1 MRKLLQSLF
10 ILMLITFSVVAQ
22 ERTITGTV
30 TAKEDGLPIP
40 GVTVRLVGSKTGTI
54 TNGRGEFTIAVR
66 PNSSLQFVS
75 VGLISQTIKVTG
87 ASTLRVSLESDSK
100 TLEDV
105 VITIPY
111 GTTKKRAFVGSAAQI
126 DSKDIAKRTV
136 TNLNSALSGAAPGIQ
151 VNAGTGQ
158 PGDGPTIRVRGF
170 GSISASNDP
179 LYIVDGIQY
188 SGNISNINVD
198 DIESI
203 SLLKDAAST
212 GLYGSSA
219 ANGVILVTT
228 KKGKAGKDQ
237 LSIRAM
243 QGITS
248 RGIPEYETVD
258 AYQYYPLA
266 WQAYRNSL
274 VYPTTGTG
282 ATLTAANQTAT
293 NGIKALLMNNPFN
306 VPDNQIVGIDGT
318 LNPNAQLLYGADQ
331 MNWRDP
337 LTRVGKRGDYSMNV
351 SGGSEKSDY
360 FMSLGYVNE
369 KGFLIRSDFNRING
383 RLSVNSR
390 PTTWFKTGL
399 NISGNISKANQSDG
413 GSGNSGAIVNPFNFS
428 RYIGPI
434 YPVYAHNPTTGAL
447 LYDIAGAPVYDTG
460 NLSGSLGVP
469 NRPSGAYAGR
479 HVLEETLLNTN
490 QIKRNAISAR
500 TYGEISFL
508 KDFKFTTNVGLDVG
522 NYFSS
527 DYQNKIVG
535 DGAPGGRAN
544 NTESTTTS
552 YTIEELLNYNKR
564 VGKHNFGA
572 LIGHNNYSYLYKYL
586 TGARTTQIVD
596 GNTELVNFATTTNL
610 SSYTDTYRKEAVFTR
625 LSYDYDSK
633 YFLSGSFRR
642 DATSKWA
649 PGHGWGNFYSIGAGW
664 LINEETFMKDVSWVN
679 YLKLR
684 TSYGSLGNDG
694 LSGYYKDRAFHDLG
708 YNNGAEPGI
717 LWSSLPNPEITWETN
732 TQTDVAVEFGLFK
745 NRVRGSVEY
754 FNKKSTDLLFEVPLP
769 LSIGLGIGSVSGKL
783 SKNIGTMYNRGLEI
797 NLGGDIIRVKNFKW
811 DVNINA
817 SLISNKITKM
827 PSETPTII
835 NGTKQLAVGT
845 SLYEFW
851 LRQWAGVDP
860 ADGAGL
866 YQVNPLNPGTA
877 GDTRT
882 INGQNFTV
890 NPNNALFAYSGRAI
904 PQVFGSVTNTFT
916 YKNISLSVL
925 MNYQIGG
932 KFYDAT
938 YQSLMSYSAYG
949 GALHVDALDSWKAV
963 GDQSAIPRLDVGRS
977 TFYNA
982 TSSRFLI
989 DASYLTMRS
998 ATLNYGLPKT
1008 LATKIGLS
1016 NVNVFGTG
1024 ENLFLISRRKGLD
1037 PTESFT
1043 GVNTNS
1049 YTPSRMISLG
1059 LNATF

>member
-10 ILMLITFSVVAQ
+10 VLMLIACSVIAQ
-22 ERTITGTV
+22 ERTVTGTV
-30 TAKEDGLPIP
+30 TSTEDGLPVP
-40 GVTVRLVGSKTGTI
+40 GVSVKFVGTKTGTT
-54 TNGRGEFTIAVR
+54 TNGKGEFSIRVT
-66 PNSSLQFVS
+66 PGSSIQFVS
-75 VGLISQTIKVTG
+75 VGLVSKVIKVTG
-87 ASTLRVSLESDSK
+87 TNTLRIALDSDTK
-100 TLEDV
+100 TLEEKVIV
-105 VITIPY
+105 VAY
-111 GTTKKRAFVGSAAQI
+111 GTSKKGAFTGSAAQV
-126 DSKDIAKRTV
+126 DSKNLVNRPV
-136 TNLNSALSGAAPGIQ
+136 TNLNSALAGAAPGVQ
-151 VNAGTGQ
+151 VNAGSGQ
-158 PGDGPTIRVRGF
+158 PGAGPTIRVRGF

-179 LYIVDGIQY
+179 LYIVDGIQF

-203 SLLKDAAST
+203 TLLKDAASSA
-212 GLYGSSA
+212 LYGSSA

-228 KKGKAGKDQ
+228 KKGKSGKEQ
-237 LSIRAM
+237 LSFRIM

-274 VYPTTGTG
+274 VYPASGTG
-282 ATLTAANQTAT
+282 ATLAAANQTAT

-306 VPDNQIVGIDGT
+306 VPDNQIVGTDGN
-318 LNPNAQLLYGADQ
+318 LNPAATLRYGTDEL
-331 MNWRDP
+331 NWRDP

-399 NISGNISKANQSDG
+399 NVSGNLSRSNQADAD
-413 GSGNSGAIVNPFNFS
+413 GSGSIVNPFNFS

-447 LYDIAGAPVYDTG
+447 LYDAAGAPIYDTG
-460 NLSGSLGVP
+460 NLSATLGVP

-479 HVLEETLLNTN
+479 HVIQETILNTN
-490 QIKRNAISAR
+490 QIKRNALSAR
-500 TYGEISFL
+500 TYGEITFL

-522 NYFSS
+522 NYFSA
-527 DYQNKIVG
+527 DYQNKVVG

-564 VGKHNFGA
+564 VGKHNFSA
-572 LIGHNNYSYLYKYL
+572 LLGHNNYDYLYKYL
-586 TGARTTQIVD
+586 TGSRNTQILD
-596 GNTELVNFATTTNL
+596 GNTELINFATTTNL

-625 LSYDYDSK
+625 LNYDFDGK
-633 YFLSGSFRR
+633 YFFSGSFRR
-642 DATSKWA
+642 DASSKWA
-649 PGHGWGNFYSIGAGW
+649 PGRRWGNFYSVGASW
-664 LINEETFMKDVSWVN
+664 LINEESFMKDVSWVN

-684 TSYGSLGNDG
+684 SSYGSLGNDG
-694 LSGYYKDRAFHDLG
+694 ITGYYKDRSFYDLG

-717 LWSSLPNPEITWETN
+717 LLSSLANPEISWETI

-754 FNKKSTDLLFEVPLP
+754 FNKESKDLLFNVPLP
-769 LSIGLGIGSVSGKL
+769 LSVGLGIGSGTGTL

-797 NLGGDIIRVKNFKW
+797 NLGADIVKTGGFKW
-811 DVNINA
+811 DININW
-817 SLISNKITKM
+817 SSIKNKITKM
-827 PSETPTII
+827 PTETPTII

-845 SLYEFW
+845 SIYEFW

-860 ADGAGL
+860 TDGAGL
-866 YQVNPLNPGTA
+866 YQINPANPGTA
-877 GDTRT
+877 ADTRT
-882 INGQNFTV
+882 INGQALTV
-890 NPNNALFAYSGRAI
+890 NPNNALYAYSGRSL
-904 PQVFGSVTNTFT
+904 PKFFGSVTNTFT
-916 YKNISLSVL
+916 YKSISLSVL

-932 KFYDAT
+932 KFYDST

-949 GALHVDALDSWKAV
+949 GSLHVDALNSWKAV
-963 GDQSAIPRLDVGRS
+963 GDQSSIPRLDVGRS

-998 ATLNYGLPKT
+998 ATLAYGLPKALT
-1008 LATKIGLS
+1008 SKIGLS

-1024 ENLFLISRRKGLD
+1024 ENLFLISKRKGLD

-1043 GVNTNS
+1043 GVNTNT
-1049 YTPSRMISLG
+1049 YTPSRVVSLG